1 MKNVGIFPVLLS
13 AFMVSG
19 VMAFGS
25 AHIHHA
31 VITQGTPNAGIDK
44 SEQQADNLNGLHAFL
59 TQHGTIY
66 HGKRIGLYQS
76 RAGSWP
82 QKIVVGLSRQLQA
95 AGFTVCRLTGGE
107 LANPAIL
114 DGRVLPVVI
123 VVNATTVPASAVAAI
138 GQYAHTGGFLVS
150 LGGPAFSNLQ
160 WRWHGVS
167 YAKPDLLKKLLVGLA
182 SNPLKL
188 QKYPVHWQ
196 RLTSESSQSAGVAA
210 TTGPQGSRGYRFTY
224 GNFETGWD
232 NFQVRT
238 LAPPP
243 DNTLT
248 VFWAKG
254 NKRTKAL
261 YVEWDERNGVR
272 WKTAIG
278 LTPHWKRY
286 AIPESAFSRWPKPVP
301 PGQSGPG
308 SHLQLSL
315 SRRLILGLVSNMLPP
330 PVDGKHV
337 FCVAGIG
344 TAAVPPSLEAAA
356 DQYLFG
362 RVNLPVIGTISPA
375 YKLFPVTDMKT
386 LEVNAAQ
393 AIAPAANL
401 PTPASILGIY
411 PRAQANSLDQ
421 QMAKRYMPLLEA
433 RGKHGRFVAVAAA
446 LELPSA
452 AALPR
457 QAITLSVPITDP
469 SFFASS
475 ATQQWLAAVIKR
487 VKRGVYLADGGTKE
501 TTCFSGMSM
510 PVGAVVMNRSTTLQT
525 VRLKSSITNVDG
537 KIVFQHAFA
546 GTIAPDGRKNC
557 VTVWTPSAPS
567 RWESVFHVTT
577 MLYCGGKVIDRLAG
591 EFRVLGSVQHPHF
604 VTAKNGLFYLRGKP
618 WYAYGVNFWPESSM
632 AQENWKLF
640 LNWFSR
646 RSYDPQTV
654 ERNLEDVKAMGF
666 NTISVAVTSSADNGW
681 NLLDVLARAKE
692 LGLKVNLAIAGIDGL
707 PGETGG
713 PGEFQWNPVKRF
725 INKFRLAE
733 NDTLFAYD
741 IAWEPHWGTHTNRS
755 RFDSL
760 WQKWIVHH
768 DGSIKKAE
776 ARWHCPVPRQ
786 NGHIT
791 NPLDPQII
799 AGHRGN
805 AATMILAYDRFLNG
819 LLKRC
824 YGNARNLIHRLDPH
838 HLVSFRMSMAGD
850 PGANPYYDYGFYNF
864 TGLKN
869 AVDLFEP
876 EGYGVMSAK
885 RHIADQA
892 IFTVQYARAV
902 NPALPMIY
910 AEFGRS
916 AWNQMTHRDGLS
928 LEKHVA
934 RVYTRFYQALLKAG
948 ANGAICWWFP
958 GGYRC
963 GERSDFGIINP
974 DRSWR
979 PVTYVI
985 HKFAAKMK
993 APRPLPA
1000 PNVWIPIRLNHVRGV
1015 VGIYRSIKK
1024 EFWAA
1029 VDADKL
1035 PGFTIVK

>member
-1 MKNVGIFPVLLS
+1 MKRIWVYSVLLS
-13 AFMVSG
+13 AWLLSG
-19 VMAFGS
+19 AVAIGQAPM
-25 AHIHHA
+25 HHA
-31 VITQGTPNAGIDK
+31 VPATATSKASAEK
-44 SEQQADNLNGLHAFL
+44 SEQKARNLKGLRTFL
-59 TQHGTIY
+59 AQYGTPH
-66 HGKRIGLYQS
+66 HGKRIGFYQS
-76 RAGSWP
+76 RDGSWP
-82 QKIVVGLSRQLQA
+82 QKIAAGLSRQLQA
-95 AGFTVCRLTGGE
+95 AGFTVRRLTGGE

-114 DGRVLPVVI
+114 NGRLLPVVI
-123 VVNATTVPASAVAAI
+123 VVNATTVPAGAVAAI
-138 GQYAHTGGFLVS
+138 GHYAHSEGFLVS

-160 WRWHGVS
+160 LRWHGVS
-167 YAKPDLLKKLLVGLA
+167 YTKLDLLKKLLVGLKA
-182 SNPLKL
+182 NSIKL
-188 QKYPVHWQ
+188 QKYPAHWQ
-196 RLTSESSQSAGVAA
+196 RLTSESSQPAEVAA
-210 TTGPQGSRGYRFTY
+210 ITGPKGLKGYRFTY
-224 GNFETGWD
+224 GNFGTGWD

-238 LAPPP
+238 LAPPEN
-243 DNTLT
+243 NTLT

-254 NKRTKAL
+254 NQRTRSL

-272 WKTAIG
+272 WKTSIG

-301 PGQSGPG
+301 PGRSGPD

-315 SRRLILGLVSNMLPP
+315 GRRLTLGLVSDMLPP

-337 FCVAGIG
+337 FYVAGIG
-344 TAAVPPSLEAAA
+344 TAAVPSSLGAAT
-356 DQYLFG
+356 DQCLFG
-362 RVNLPVIGTISPA
+362 RVDLPIIGTISPA

-386 LEVNAAQ
+386 LNVNSAQ
-393 AIAPAANL
+393 SIAPGANL
-401 PTPASILGIY
+401 PTPSSILGIY

-421 QMAKRYMPLLEA
+421 QLDKRYVPLLEA
-433 RGKHGRFVAVAAA
+433 RGRHGRFVAVAAA

-469 SFFASS
+469 SFFASPV
-475 ATQQWLAAVIKR
+475 AQQWLAAVIKR
-487 VKRGVYLADGGTKE
+487 VNQGVYLADGGTRE
-501 TTCFSGMSM
+501 TTCFGGMSM
-510 PVGAVVMNRSTTLQT
+510 PVGAVVMNHRPAPQT
-525 VRLKSSITNVDG
+525 VRVNSTITDAEG
-537 KIVFQHAFA
+537 KIVFQHAFT
-546 GTIAPDGRKNC
+546 GTIAPSGRQQF
-557 VTVWTPSAPS
+557 VTVWTPSAPKG
-567 RWESVFHVTT
+567 WENVFHVTT
-577 MLYCGGKVIDRLAG
+577 VLYSGGKIIDRLAG
-591 EFRVLGSVQHPHF
+591 EFRGLGPVRHPHF

-632 AQENWKLF
+632 AQENWSLF

-654 ERNLEDVKAMGF
+654 ERNLEDVKAMGC
-666 NTISVAVTSSADNGW
+666 NTISVAVTSPKDNGW

-713 PGEFQWNPVKRF
+713 PGEFNWNPVKHF

-733 NDTLFAYD
+733 NNTIFAYD
-741 IAWEPHWGTHTNRS
+741 LAWEPHWGTHINRS
-755 RFDSL
+755 RFDPV

-768 DGSIKKAE
+768 YGSIKKAE
-776 ARWHCPVPRQ
+776 ALWHCRVPRED
-786 NGHIT
+786 GHVT
-791 NPLDPQII
+791 NPLDRQII
-799 AGHRGN
+799 AGRRGK
-805 AATMILAYDRFLNG
+805 AAAMILAYNHFLNG
-819 LLKRC
+819 LLNRC
-824 YGNARNLIHRLDPH
+824 YGKARNLIRRVDPR

-850 PGANPYYDYGFYNF
+850 PSANHYYDYGFYNF
-864 TGLKN
+864 AGLKN
-869 AVDLFEP
+869 VVDIFEP
-876 EGYGVMSAK
+876 EGYGVMSVK
-885 RHIADQA
+885 RHIADKA
-892 IFTVQYARAV
+892 IFTIQYARAV
-902 NPALPMIY
+902 NPALPVIY
-910 AEFGRS
+910 AEFGQS
-916 AWNQMTHRDGLS
+916 AWNHITHRDDLAM
-928 LEKHVA
+928 EKHVA

-1000 PNVWIPIRLNHVRGV
+1000 PRVWIPIRLNRVRGIR
-1015 VGIYRSIKK
+1015 GIYQSVKK

-1029 VDADKL
+1029 LDAGKL
-1035 PGFTIVK
+1035 PRLKIVK